1 MSNRASVKKLVHC
14 EEYIPVLDACKHLGL
29 VPECF
34 PKVTTDGA
42 KVCEVEY
49 DDGFLVSSSEMEV
62 EKSCSCPRRTLPP
75 EMPTKLP
82 FPETEVEKIKD
93 WIINRYKSSTFNTCE
108 HQPLPKMKGEPLR
121 IYMKEDAKPYVVHTP
136 SPIPVHF
143 RQEVKEQLD
152 RDVRLGVLE
161 KVPPNTPTTWCSRLV
176 IATKKNGTPRRTV
189 DLQALDN
196 GSVRQTHNTRNP
208 YHLAREIP
216 ANTKKTT
223 FDAWN
228 GYHSVP
234 LHPDK
239 KHYTPF
245 ITEFRR

>member
-1 MSNRASVKKLVHC
+1 
-14 EEYIPVLDACKHLGL
+14 
-29 VPECF
+29 
-34 PKVTTDGA
+34 
-42 KVCEVEY
+42 
-49 DDGFLVSSSEMEV
+49 
-62 EKSCSCPRRTLPP
+62 
-75 EMPTKLP
+75 
-82 FPETEVEKIKD
+82 
-93 WIINRYKSSTFNTCE
+93 
-108 HQPLPKMKGEPLR
+108 MKGEPLR
-121 IYMKEDAKPYVVHTP
+121 IYIREDAKPYVVHTP

-189 DLQALDN
+189 DLQALNN

-223 FDAWN
+223 FDVWN
-228 GYHSVP
+228 GNHSVP
-234 LHPDK
+234 LHPDD
-239 KHYTPF
+239 KHYTTF
-245 ITEFRR
+245 ITEFGRYRYSSSPQGYLASNDGYTQRYCDIVKDELNKVQCVDDTCQWEWSVRDCFF